1 MRKHQKAILFLEDGL
16 FFKGKSLGSLGETSG
31 EVCFNTGMTGY
42 QEILTDPSYAKQ
54 MIVMCSPHIGNYGTN
69 ESDVESSNIYASG
82 FIIKNESLSPSNWRS
97 SSSLEEF
104 LKSNKVVGIQDI
116 DTRAL
121 TIHIRN
127 NGSMKGIISTNDF
140 DIDSLAKKIKDIPS
154 MEGLDLAKEVS
165 RKEKTTLCSVDNP
178 KYKIAAIDYGMKSN
192 IYDILLEKNAEVTI
206 FPSSVTAE
214 EVLKYNPDG
223 IFLSNGPGDPSAVS
237 YGIEAVKK
245 LLGTKPIFG
254 ICLGHQILA
263 LALEAKTFKMKF
275 GHRGINQPVKN
286 LKTNKIEITSQNH
299 GFAVSNDSLASNIIV
314 THTHLND
321 NTIAG
326 IECEDMNAYSVQYH
340 PEASPGPHDSRY
352 VFKKFF
358 NMMDSNA

>member
-140 DIDSLAKKIKDIPS
+140 DINSLAKKIKDIPS

-165 RKEKTTLCSVDNP
+165 RKEKTTLCIVDNP

-192 IYDILLEKNAEVTI
+192 IYDILLENNAEVTI
-206 FPSSVTAE
+206 FPASVTAE

-299 GFAVSNDSLASNIIV
+299 GFAVSDDSLSI
-314 THTHLND
+314 
-321 NTIAG
+321 
-326 IECEDMNAYSVQYH
+326 
-340 PEASPGPHDSRY
+340 
-352 VFKKFF
+352 
-358 NMMDSNA
+358 

>member
-206 FPSSVTAE
+206 FPASVTAE

-326 IECEDMNAYSVQYH
+326 IECEDMKAYSVQYH